1 MSRSLS
7 LAPTYR
13 PPRFEGAAPRHICGC
28 GAKSVIRL
36 QSAAGELRS
45 LAADTSPPVDALD
58 TVINIALIGGAV
70 YLVYE
75 IFLG

>member
-1 MSRSLS
+1 
-7 LAPTYR
+7 
-13 PPRFEGAAPRHICGC
+13 
-28 GAKSVIRL
+28 
-36 QSAAGELRS
+36 